1 MKALSKIDRITKTLL
16 VLLVIGVW
24 GLLLQSV
31 IRVPHVEAQSK
42 TAANQPG
49 QVSPVIKAR
58 GLIIVDEQGR
68 ERIVVGSPIPDTK
81 DGKRI
86 SPAHGMAILDPQGY
100 ERFGVGLMDNGQMG
114 MGFDAPRGTGDDRN
128 TERLHFVADAK
139 GGAMIRF
146 LNRKTSVPGWIRLG
160 DDDKLYLEFVDVQK
174 DKNKVV
180 RRRIGMSGEETFEE
194 PFNK

>member
-1 MKALSKIDRITKTLL
+1 MNKTDRKTKALLMLL
-16 VLLVIGVW
+16 ILGVW

-31 IRVPHVEAQSK
+31 VQLFSVKAQTKNSIEK
-42 TAANQPG
+42 SGETLQ
-49 QVSPVIKAR
+49 VIKAR
-58 GLIIVDEQGR
+58 GLVIVDEQGR
-68 ERIVVGSPIPDTK
+68 ERIVIGSPIPDTK

-86 SPAHGMAILDPQGY
+86 SPAHGMAILDPNGY

-160 DDDKLYLEFVDVQK
+160 DDDNLYLEFIDVQK
-174 DKNKVV
+174 DKNKVIK
-180 RRRIGMSGEETFEE
+180 RRIGMNGEETFEE
-194 PFNK
+194 PFKK